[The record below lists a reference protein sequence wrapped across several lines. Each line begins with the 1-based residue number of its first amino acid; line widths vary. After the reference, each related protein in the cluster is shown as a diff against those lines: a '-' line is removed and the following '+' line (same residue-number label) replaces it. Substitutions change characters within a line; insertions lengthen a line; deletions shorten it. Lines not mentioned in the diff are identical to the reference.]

1 VSARRRSFASP
12 CRISTDKTDK
22 EGSVLKETTGKISRE
37 RFIRLAAAL
46 GMSIVGASALAACGG
61 DSAGRSANG
70 ASEENKNAA
79 TAAGG
84 KARAGGR
91 EIAQISRV
99 PAGSAVAFEDSDS
112 PAVLVHLQN
121 GKFVAYSAVCTHQ
134 GCTVAYQDGQLAV
147 PATARSSTRPEGE
160 RLSTALPHPPY
171 LGYR

>member
-1 VSARRRSFASP
+1 
-12 CRISTDKTDK
+12 
-22 EGSVLKETTGKISRE
+22 LKETTGRISRE
-37 RFIRLAAAL
+37 RFIRLGAAL

-99 PAGSAVAFEDSDS
+99 SAGSAVDFEDSGS
-112 PAVLVHLQN
+112 PAVLVHLKN
-121 GKFVAYSAVCTHQ
+121 GNFVAYSAVCTHQ
-134 GCTVAYQDGQLAV
+134 GCTVAYQDGQLACPCHGSIFDPSRGGAV
-147 PATARSSTRPEGE
+147 VYGPAPSP
-160 RLSTALPHPPY
+160 LPRIPVKAQS
-171 LGYR
+171 GKIYRT